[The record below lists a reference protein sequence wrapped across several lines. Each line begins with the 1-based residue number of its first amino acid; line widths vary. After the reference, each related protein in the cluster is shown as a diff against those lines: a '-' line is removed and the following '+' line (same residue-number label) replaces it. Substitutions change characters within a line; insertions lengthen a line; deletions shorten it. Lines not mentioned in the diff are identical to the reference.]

1 MIDVIRQNKGWA
13 FLAVA
18 LLLALVVLLNQSP
31 PSDWTRAQ
39 QLGLRLQN
47 ASLME
52 MLVFMGV
59 GVLATSVGLPRQMLA
74 FISGFAFGVLP
85 GVLLSLVL
93 AGAGCALTFVV
104 SRLLFR
110 KRLKRRLT
118 GLIEKLDAF
127 TEHDAFLKI
136 LILRFQPLGTNL
148 MTNVAAG
155 ISRISAPTFLAASLL
170 GYIPQM
176 LVFALMG
183 SGIRVGSNTQLLV
196 SFALLLVSIALGA
209 WLWRRSTHRS

>member
-1 MIDVIRQNKGWA
+1 MIEVIRQHKGLT
-13 FLAVA
+13 FLAIA

-52 MLVFMGV
+52 MLIFMCV
-59 GVLATSVGLPRQMLA
+59 AVLATAVGLPRQMLA

-93 AGAGCALTFVV
+93 AGAGCALTFTCA
-104 SRLLFR
+104 RLLFR
-110 KRLKRRLT
+110 KRLKRRFT
-118 GLIEKLDAF
+118 VFVEKLDTF
-127 TEHDAFLKI
+127 TDHDAFLKI

-155 ISRISAPTFLAASLL
+155 ISRIPAPTFLAASLL

-176 LVFALMG
+176 LVFALLG

-196 SFALLLVSIALGA
+196 SFGLLLVSLALGA
-209 WLWRRSTHRS
+209 WLWRRSVNRN